1 MDMMTQLKLMTLGA
15 YVALLAL
22 TLGPLLSLAWLL
34 ELRDRRRVRL
44 RDAVLRLMTSEDVR
58 RRIRI
63 DVRSALLSR
72 GGVVTVDMSACS
84 REEIWEAATWLS
96 HGLPPRVR
104 VAVVGALDGRG
115 TAVFRL
121 EPPGRRPLARPAP
134 ASAPGC

>member
-1 MDMMTQLKLMTLGA
+1 MELVTSLPLIWLGA
-15 YVALLAL
+15 YLAMLAL
-22 TLGPLLSLAWLL
+22 ALGPWVGLSWLL
-34 ELRDRRRVRL
+34 DLRDRRRARL

-72 GGVVTVDMSACS
+72 GDVVTVDMSACS
-84 REEIWEAATWLS
+84 QEEIWEAVTRLS
-96 HGLPPRVR
+96 RGLPPRVR
-104 VAVVGALDGRG
+104 VAVLGALDGQW

-121 EPPGRRPLARPAP
+121 PPSGGRPLGPPAP